1 MKLGSGRGCSDPTCW
16 LELPCNS
23 HPTWAARAAEQNSR
37 DFLPFPSQSMDSS
50 LSQETTIVSNTPCSL
65 YIQTHSLQVTFG
77 CFFSTSPSPA
87 LSLPIVSN
95 YNTHQ
100 NFFQAALSSSQ
111 YRLKL
116 TGDECD
122 LYLTRLASHSRH
134 VGTTQECQRIMY
146 NTKLDKCKDRFK

>member
-1 MKLGSGRGCSDPTCW
+1 MDLDEGARIQLVGLSFPVTHIQLGQR
-16 LELPCNS
+16 
-23 HPTWAARAAEQNSR
+23 EQQSR
-37 DFLPFPSQSMDSS
+37 IHVTFSPFPASPRIPRCPRKQPSFLTLRALCISK
-50 LSQETTIVSNTPCSL
+50 LTPSR
-65 YIQTHSLQVTFG
+65 SPFG

-111 YRLKL
+111 YLLKL